1 MMEKSWICKI
11 TNVIQLLERRRAHR
25 SLLSG
30 KNCVG
35 LTVIITNQGDSKL
48 HKISEQKHHY

>member
-1 MMEKSWICKI
+1 MERSWICKI